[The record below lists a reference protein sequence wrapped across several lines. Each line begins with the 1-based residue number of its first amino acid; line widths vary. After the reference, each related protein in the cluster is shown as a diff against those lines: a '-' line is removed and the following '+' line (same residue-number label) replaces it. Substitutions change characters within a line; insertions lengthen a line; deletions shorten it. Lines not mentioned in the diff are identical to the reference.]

1 MLMDFDF
8 AHTRLTV
15 RESEVLRL
23 AANGYTSK
31 EIAQQITIAHRTVER
46 HIENAR
52 LKLGARNRAHLISKA
67 LKAGLL
73 AEPGAAEKLPK
84 QLSLDL
90 RGTRK
95 ENLTPE

>member
-1 MLMDFDF
+1 MLIDFDS
-8 AHTRLTV
+8 ACTPLTV
-15 RESEVLRL
+15 REREVLRL

-31 EIAQQITIAHRTVER
+31 EIALQITIAHRTVER

-52 LKLGARNRAHLISKA
+52 LKLGARNRAHLIGKA

-73 AEPGAAEKLPK
+73 GEPGAADQVPK

-90 RGTRK
+90 
-95 ENLTPE
+95 

>member
-1 MLMDFDF
+1 MLIDFDS
-8 AHTRLTV
+8 ASTQLTM
-15 RESEVLRL
+15 REREVLRL

-31 EIAQQITIAHRTVER
+31 EIAQQIDIAHRTVER

-52 LKLGARNRAHLISKA
+52 LKLGARNRAHLIGKA

-73 AEPGAAEKLPK
+73 AEPGTADPLPK

-90 RGTRK
+90 
-95 ENLTPE
+95 

>member
-1 MLMDFDF
+1 MLIDFDS
-8 AHTRLTV
+8 ASAQLTA
-15 RESEVLRL
+15 REREVLRL
-23 AANGYTSK
+23 AANGFTSK

-73 AEPGAAEKLPK
+73 TEPGAVEPLPK
-84 QLSLDL
+84 QLSLDF
-90 RGTRK
+90 
-95 ENLTPE
+95 

>member
-1 MLMDFDF
+1 MFDFDS
-8 AHTRLTV
+8 AGAQLTA
-15 RESEVLRL
+15 REREVLRL
-23 AANGYTSK
+23 AANGFTSK
-31 EIAQQITIAHRTVER
+31 EIAQQIAIAHRTVER

-73 AEPGAAEKLPK
+73 SEPGAGERLPK

-90 RGTRK
+90 
-95 ENLTPE
+95 

>member
-1 MLMDFDF
+1 MLIDFDS
-8 AHTRLTV
+8 ACTQLTV
-15 RESEVLRL
+15 REREVLRL

-31 EIAQQITIAHRTVER
+31 EIARQIAIAHRTVER

-52 LKLGARNRAHLISKA
+52 LKLGARNRAHLISNA

-73 AEPGAAEKLPK
+73 AEPGVGDQLPK

-90 RGTRK
+90 
-95 ENLTPE
+95 

>member
-1 MLMDFDF
+1 MLIDYDS
-8 AHTRLTV
+8 AITQLTA
-15 RESEVLRL
+15 REREVLRL

-31 EIAQQITIAHRTVER
+31 EIAQLITIAHRTVER

-67 LKAGLL
+67 LKVGLL
-73 AEPGAAEKLPK
+73 AEPSAADPLPK

-90 RGTRK
+90 
-95 ENLTPE
+95 

>member
-1 MLMDFDF
+1 MQIDFDS
-8 AHTRLTV
+8 AYAQLTA
-15 RESEVLRL
+15 RECEVLRL

-31 EIAQQITIAHRTVER
+31 EIAQQIDIAHRTVER

-73 AEPGAAEKLPK
+73 AEPGSGDAPPK

-90 RGTRK
+90 
-95 ENLTPE
+95 

>member
-1 MLMDFDF
+1 MLTDFDF
-8 AHTRLTV
+8 ASAHLSVRELEILRLT
-15 RESEVLRL
+15 
-23 AANGYTSK
+23 ANGFTSK
-31 EIAQQITIAHRTVER
+31 EIAQKIAIAHRTVER

-73 AEPGAAEKLPK
+73 TEPGAADQVSK

-90 RGTRK
+90 
-95 ENLTPE
+95 